1 MAKRYTHLMLFAVA
15 AAVLVLPGC
24 VSGNGYSDLEREP
37 TAEDALPANLP
48 DYATADWE
56 PGTARF
62 VGEAEDRRIYLAEG
76 TDSPVCLL
84 AYRSEKSWVGSCGSS
99 NSTTSS
105 GSFEVMV
112 VSDNWPDEEGWTRVG
127 ENVLVRD

>member
-1 MAKRYTHLMLFAVA
+1 MTKTHRYAILTAVA
-15 AAVLVLPGC
+15 AAVVLLAGC
-24 VSGNGYSDLEREP
+24 ISGTGYSDLEREP
-37 TAEDALPANLP
+37 TAEDALPADLP
-48 DYATADWE
+48 GYATADWE

>member
-15 AAVLVLPGC
+15 AAVLALPGC
-24 VSGNGYSDLEREP
+24 VSGFGYSDLEREP
-37 TAEDALPANLP
+37 TAEDALPADLP
-48 DYATADWE
+48 GYATETME
-56 PGTARF
+56 PDTIRF
-62 VGEAEDRRIYLAEG
+62 VDVADDRRIYLAEG
-76 TDSPVCLL
+76 TESPVCVL
-84 AYRSEKSWVGSCGSS
+84 AYKDATAWVSSCGSDMM
-99 NSTTSS
+99 TTSS